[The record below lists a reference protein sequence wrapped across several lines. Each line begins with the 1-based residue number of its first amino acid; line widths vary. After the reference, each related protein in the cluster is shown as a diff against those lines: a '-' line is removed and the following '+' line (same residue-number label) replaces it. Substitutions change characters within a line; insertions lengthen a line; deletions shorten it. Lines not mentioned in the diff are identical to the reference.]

1 MERQKILMRKEKKE
15 IYSKSLSYHAWQRLR
30 KNKLALFGIA
40 IICLATLIAVFGP
53 LIRPDSTPKANDQI
67 LEITTK
73 KPGFTVDI
81 LHVRKN
87 GESEKT
93 SLWSK
98 FSNGVETGYK
108 SVPIYDYSFE
118 GSNIIVEKYTGGDV
132 NNGQILKFNLADVLY
147 PLDHNEVV
155 QSNGKLE
162 FYSVEDGK
170 LSLSIEELKK
180 AVKANNIEAKKFYLG
195 TDKYGRDM
203 LSRLMAGTWISLS
216 VGFISVFISLF
227 IGITLGALA
236 GYFRGWIDDVIM
248 WVINVVWSIPTL
260 LLVIAITLALGKDF
274 WQVFVAVGLTMW
286 VEVARVVRGQVLS
299 IREKEFVEAGRAL
312 GFRNGRII
320 FRHIIPN
327 VLGPVIVIS
336 AINFA
341 AAILIEAGLSYLGI
355 GAQPPQATWG
365 KMISEHKGYI
375 ITGDAYLAVLPGVA
389 IIIMV
394 LAFVLVGN
402 GLRDALDS
410 KTVDDLPAV

>member
-1 MERQKILMRKEKKE
+1 MGKENKD
-15 IYSKSLSYHAWQRLR
+15 IYSKSLTYHAWQRMK
-30 KNKLALFGIA
+30 KNKLALFGIG
-40 IICLATLIAVFGP
+40 IIFLATLVALSGP
-53 LIRPDSTPKANDQI
+53 LVRPDSTPKANDQI
-67 LEITTK
+67 LEVTTK
-73 KPGFTVDI
+73 KPGFTVDLLRI
-81 LHVRKN
+81 KKN
-87 GESEKT
+87 EKASEVSFWKKLTYGSESDFKT
-93 SLWSK
+93 I
-98 FSNGVETGYK
+98 
-108 SVPIYDYSFE
+108 PIYDYSFD
-118 GSNIIVEKYTGGDV
+118 GSNIIIEKYTGNEI
-132 NNGQILKFNLADVLY
+132 NNGQIQKYNLADVVY
-147 PLDHNEVV
+147 AIDHNKVSEH
-155 QSNGKLE
+155 NGILE
-162 FYSVEDGK
+162 FYTLEEGKKEMSILELREMVE
-170 LSLSIEELKK
+170 E
-180 AVKANNIEAKKFYLG
+180 NNVVAKKFYLG

-216 VGFISVFISLF
+216 VGFISVFISLV
-227 IGITLGALA
+227 IGISLGALA
-236 GYFRGWIDDVIM
+236 GYFRGWVDDVIM
-248 WVINVVWSIPTL
+248 WIINVVWSIPTL

-299 IREKEFVEAGRAL
+299 LREKEFVEAGRAL
-312 GFRNGRII
+312 GFTNRRII

-389 IIIMV
+389 IILMV

-410 KTVDDLPAV
+410 KSVDDLPTV